1 MSEPVDNKS
10 PESTTS
16 SSTIIT
22 IIIVSVLLISC
33 IIAIIFIL
41 RSNDIPFYPLSN
53 FKYGDTIV
61 IRPAILTDNGNINQY
76 LCQDSRYQYSN
87 GTTIGYAYGSNA
99 YPATFTGDRTNKGSQ
114 WTLSR
119 YSTTIPGS
127 NQNDAENSV
136 VAGFG
141 NRFYLHNNN
150 YPFANDQKGRLRYQL
165 LNEQGFGMAYNTS
178 TAVVGGNP
186 NESLSYFESEILMYF
201 MPTNYPDIYYLL
213 FPACADIVVRSTN
226 TTVQPNNAIVNIRPW
241 AQNNATN
248 RKSTVECIQPTDLG
262 VYNPYF
268 PGPNLNQDVMIMSID
283 ASGRNPPPIQP
294 PFLQANVRLF
304 HVTLA

>member
-1 MSEPVDNKS
+1 MSDPVDTKS
-10 PESTTS
+10 TESTS

-22 IIIVSVLLISC
+22 IIIVSILLISC
-33 IIAIIFIL
+33 IVAIIFIL

-61 IRPAILTDNGNINQY
+61 IRPAILTDKDNVNQY

-87 GTTIGYAYGSNA
+87 GTLPGFAYGANA
-99 YPATFTGDRTNKGSQ
+99 YPATFTGNRTDLGSQ

-119 YSTTIPGS
+119 YSTTIPRS
-127 NQNDAENSV
+127 TQNDAENSV
-136 VAGFG
+136 VAGYG
-141 NRFYLHNNN
+141 NRFYLHNKN

-165 LNEQGFGMAYNTS
+165 LNESGFGSCYNTS

-186 NESLSYFESEILMYF
+186 NDSKSWYESEILMYF

-213 FPACADIVVRSTN
+213 FPACSDAAAGSTN
-226 TTVQPNNAIVNIRPW
+226 TTVQPNTAIVNIRPW
-241 AQNNATN
+241 AENNKYNQKSGLARCYQCDDQGIYDPYTN
-248 RKSTVECIQPTDLG
+248 G
-262 VYNPYF
+262 VI
-268 PGPNLNQDVMIMSID
+268 NQDVMIMSMD
-283 ASGRNPPPIQP
+283 YTGNTPPPVQP
-294 PFLQANVRLF
+294 PFPQANARLF